1 MKRILSYM
9 IVTLLL
15 AMCGLGAHAQSP
27 QTGVYRIQNVG
38 SKLYVKVTGKYA
50 AEPNES
56 AQAEA
61 STSSCCIATKKH
73 AAGLSISSVRL
84 FSLHG
89 SEKQSFSS
97 SARRETCSAVIETI
111 CINAP

>member
-61 STSSCCIATKKH
+61 SKITVGV
-73 AAGLSISSVRL
+73 AGVLDDGTYKMN
-84 FSLHG
+84 SLASTYTTPLPTG
-89 SEKQSFSS
+89 RPRVLKS
-97 SARRETCSAVIETI
+97 TTT
-111 CINAP
+111 

>member
-38 SKLYVKVTGKYA
+38 SK
-50 AEPNES
+50 S
-56 AQAEA
+56 M
-61 STSSCCIATKKH
+61 
-73 AAGLSISSVRL
+73 
-84 FSLHG
+84 
-89 SEKQSFSS
+89 
-97 SARRETCSAVIETI
+97 
-111 CINAP
+111 